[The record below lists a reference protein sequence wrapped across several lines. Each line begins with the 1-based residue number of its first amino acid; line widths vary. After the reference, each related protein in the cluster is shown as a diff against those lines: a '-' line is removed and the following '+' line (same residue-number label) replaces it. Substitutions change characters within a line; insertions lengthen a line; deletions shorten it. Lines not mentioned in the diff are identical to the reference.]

1 MWNKIIKAGLLGLGF
16 CCLGITAGPD
26 VQAVGLA
33 DASSRAA
40 PTQEQLAAGE
50 YTMNR
55 FATMYG
61 MEYQGMA
68 SSRLEAEML
77 AAKL

>member
-1 MWNKIIKAGLLGLGF
+1 
-16 CCLGITAGPD
+16 
-26 VQAVGLA
+26 
-33 DASSRAA
+33 
-40 PTQEQLAAGE
+40 
-50 YTMNR
+50 MNR

-77 AAKL
+77 AGKL